1 MMSPIAKKIFRAV
14 SVLVTCSL
22 IALTVQFVMANPRES
37 CSSESVAA
45 WQEILPWFM
54 VTAVLLWAGCFCLP
68 RLQQWLALA
77 ALLVCTLPLAG
88 LSGAICCHESYGDV
102 PFYWG
107 LVLMV
112 GWLSYLLLF
121 TGKAFYAVL
130 SVALLLLALFLYA
143 IA

>member
-22 IALTVQFVMANPRES
+22 IALTLQFVLANPRES

-88 LSGAICCHESYGDV
+88 LNGAICCHESYGDV

>member
-1 MMSPIAKKIFRAV
+1 MTSSLSQNIFR
-14 SVLVTCSL
+14 SVTILVASVL
-22 IALTVQFVMANPRES
+22 IALTVQFVLADPYES

-88 LSGAICCHESYGDV
+88 LNGSICCHESYGDV

-130 SVALLLLALFLYA
+130 SAALLLLALFLHA

>member
-1 MMSPIAKKIFRAV
+1 MTSSLSQNIFRGVTILVAC
-14 SVLVTCSL
+14 VLIV
-22 IALTVQFVMANPRES
+22 LTVQFVLADPHES

-88 LSGAICCHESYGDV
+88 LNGSICCHESYGDV

-130 SVALLLLALFLYA
+130 SAALLLLALFLHA

>member
-1 MMSPIAKKIFRAV
+1 MTSSLSQNIFRGVTILVA
-14 SVLVTCSL
+14 SVL
-22 IALTVQFVMANPRES
+22 IALTVQFVLADPYES

-54 VTAVLLWAGCFCLP
+54 VTAVLLWAGGFCLP

-88 LSGAICCHESYGDV
+88 LNGAICGHESYGDV
-102 PFYWG
+102 PFYWW

>member
-1 MMSPIAKKIFRAV
+1 MMSPIAKKIFLAV

-45 WQEILPWFM
+45 WQEELPWFM
-54 VTAVLLWAGCFCLP
+54 VTAVLLWAGCFCLS

>member
-1 MMSPIAKKIFRAV
+1 MMSPIAKKIFLAV

-45 WQEILPWFM
+45 WQEELPWFM

-68 RLQQWLALA
+68 RLQQWLALV

>member
-1 MMSPIAKKIFRAV
+1 MAIRYGNNSPEMMSPIAKNIFRVV

-22 IALTVQFVMANPRES
+22 IALTVQFVLANPRES

-77 ALLVCTLPLAG
+77 ALLVCTRSPWNSRGRGAVTMMGDFRKPMYCYLA
-88 LSGAICCHESYGDV
+88 
-102 PFYWG
+102 P
-107 LVLMV
+107 
-112 GWLSYLLLF
+112 
-121 TGKAFYAVL
+121 
-130 SVALLLLALFLYA
+130 
-143 IA
+143 